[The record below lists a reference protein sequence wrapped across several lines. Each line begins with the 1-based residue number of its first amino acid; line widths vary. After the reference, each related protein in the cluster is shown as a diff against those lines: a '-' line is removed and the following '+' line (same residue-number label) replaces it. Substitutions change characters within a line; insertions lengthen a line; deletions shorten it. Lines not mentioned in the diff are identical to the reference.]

1 MDEVKQADESAPK
14 SEWVLNCYRELVN
27 SRDLVALH
35 ILAKLYKNPGT
46 PYVLNALVK
55 ELRSITRCKTT
66 IYGRCKKLG
75 EMGLIDFIPGYPVLI
90 LPKKG
95 IKEHMACQIIEAIDR
110 RFAVCRE

>member
-27 SRDLVALH
+27 SRD
-35 ILAKLYKNPGT
+35 KNPGT
-46 PYVLNALVK
+46 PYVLNVLVK